1 MTSWTT
7 LVSAEELAAAIDHC
21 VVIDCRHDL
30 MNPAI
35 GPEAYAADHIP
46 GAYFLSQD
54 TDLAG
59 PKNGRNGRH
68 PLPDRDAL
76 AAKLRAAGLD
86 NGKQLVGYDA
96 SGGLYAARLWWLA
109 RWLGHRAVA
118 VLDGGIDAWRKAGFP
133 VTREVPAPRTGGFT
147 IGAPLSQAA
156 TADDVL
162 VNVGTGKRLVID
174 ARGPERYRGETE
186 PLDPVAGHIPGA
198 VNRPYG
204 VNLRPDGRFKPAE
217 ALRAEF
223 AAFLGGVAPADVI
236 HQCGSGVSACHNL
249 LSMAY
254 AGLDTG
260 ALYAGSWSEWVS
272 DPGRPVATGPNP

>member
-198 VNRPYG
+198 LNHPFST
-204 VNLRPDGRFKPAE
+204 NLQPDGRFLDSAT
-217 ALRAEF
+217 LRARF
-223 AAFLGGVAPADVI
+223 DALLGSMPSRAVVQ
-236 HQCGSGVSACHNL
+236 QCGSGVTACHNL
-249 LSMAY
+249 LAMAV
-254 AGLDTG
+254 AGRGDSC
-260 ALYAGSWSEWVS
+260 LYPGSWSEWCS
-272 DPGRPVATGPNP
+272 DPVRPVARG